1 MSSITTQ
8 DSGSTVLPDREKPG
22 PNRLGFPVRS
32 RPPNCLPRK
41 RGGAPSP
48 HQPAQPTSSQ
58 AWAHLLPTGLGHKA
72 CPAVPSGLGEKTD
85 AVPCPNHILPGSSGA
100 LKPPSQARCLQEGG
114 WALGTLAP
122 KSSSLTHGKA
132 PSTGYLMRV
141 SHIWGP
147 PLPARQW

>member
-1 MSSITTQ
+1 MSSITAQ
-8 DSGSTVLPDREKPG
+8 DSGSTVSPDQEKPG

-32 RPPNCLPRK
+32 HPPNCLPRK
-41 RGGAPSP
+41 RRGPLLPTSQPSP
-48 HQPAQPTSSQ
+48 PAVRPGLTSFPQAWDPRPVLLSPQ
-58 AWAHLLPTGLGHKA
+58 AWAK
-72 CPAVPSGLGEKTD
+72 KTD
-85 AVPCPNHILPGSSGA
+85 AVPCPNHTLPGSPGA

-114 WALGTLAP
+114 RALGTLAL
-122 KSSSLTHGKA
+122 KASSLTHGKA